1 MFGTYRIVGNRVL
14 LVIFA
19 CLLAGKLRTQT
30 SLVSSAILF
39 FSYTRIRIDGLDHT
53 FCAAFDSPVTRLAVV
68 LSVTHTAWLLSYR
81 RKPLSFQILVHCTA
95 QLLCCIAG
103 SGLKKKKG
111 CDLEIQC
118 STDDKNHFWGGGVG
132 VGGVE

>member
-1 MFGTYRIVGNRVL
+1 MEIRNNGLFAIDRIAGKCDL
-14 LVIFA
+14 SEIFA
-19 CLLAGKLRTQT
+19 CLFAGKLRTQT

-53 FCAAFDSPVTRLAVV
+53 FFAAFDSPVTRLAVA

-118 STDDKNHFWGGGVG
+118 STNDKK
-132 VGGVE
+132 